1 VDAPGRFEVQGS
13 RACYRPAASV
23 ALGEAVELIDR
34 AIAFARDQGLDE
46 SLVDITGLTGFDP
59 PTLAERYSLIQ
70 QWAETAAGRLRLA
83 MVARPEMV
91 DPQKFGVTV
100 AANRGLVA
108 DVFTSEPEAE
118 AWLDA
123 RR

>member
-1 VDAPGRFEVQGS
+1 MQGS
-13 RACYRPAASV
+13 RACHRPAASV
-23 ALGEAVELIDR
+23 TLGEAVELIDR

-46 SLVDITGLTGFDP
+46 LLVDITGLTGFDP

>member
-1 VDAPGRFEVQGS
+1 MQGS